1 MTSDHS
7 ETTAPVALVHDSFFI
22 KGGGERMNV
31 EIAKILD
38 ADIFASV
45 FKPESYDL
53 RKMGFTG
60 KMVEVFPGF
69 RRGML
74 GFITMKF
81 AFLMRCRGISK
92 YPVAFFSNEAISA
105 RVWARKSKK
114 IYYAHSISRH
124 LFDQKSDYVK
134 KVPGYFRPIFSMALV
149 VLRWWYVNDLR
160 SMDLIL
166 ANSQKN
172 ADFLKILAPKV
183 RVEVLYPPVN
193 TREFFPL
200 ETTDFQGVT
209 GDSVKPA
216 ETAVDSGYFLSY
228 ARLAHAKR
236 IDTIIRAFL
245 LVPDQKL
252 KIVYG
257 KNDPQLEE
265 FRNLAKGAVN
275 IEFVTL
281 TDNSELPNIVRHA
294 IACICVSKNEDFGMV
309 TTESLASGIPVIAV
323 KEGGFL
329 ETMVDGKTGILLE
342 SDHSDQDLA
351 DAVKKI
357 RNEPVGKYRNACIE
371 RAKLFS
377 LDTFSVRLKAL
388 VDALGMGGSN
398 S

>member
-7 ETTAPVALVHDSFFI
+7 ETAAKVALVHDSFFI
-22 KGGGERMNV
+22 KGGAERMNV
-31 EIAKILD
+31 EIGKILD

-74 GFITMKF
+74 GFIRMKF
-81 AFLMRCRGISK
+81 AFLTGCREVSK
-92 YPVAFFSNEAISA
+92 YPVVFFSNEAIAA
-105 RVWARKSKK
+105 RVWAGKSKK

-134 KVPGYFRPIFSMALV
+134 KVPRYFRPLFSMALV
-149 VLRWWYVNDLR
+149 ALRWWYVNDLR
-160 SMDLIL
+160 AMDLIL

-172 ADFLKILAPKV
+172 ADFLKTLASKV

-193 TREFFPL
+193 TGEFFPL
-200 ETTDFQGVT
+200 PPETSTK
-209 GDSVKPA
+209 SEP
-216 ETAVDSGYFLSY
+216 YFLSY

-236 IDTIIRAFL
+236 IDAIIRAFL
-245 LVPDQKL
+245 LLPDQHL

-257 KNDPQLEE
+257 KNDPQFEE
-265 FRNLAKGAVN
+265 FRNLANGAAN

-281 TDNSELPNIVRHA
+281 ADNSELPNIVRNA

-309 TTESLASGIPVIAV
+309 TTESFASGVPVIAV

-329 ETMVDGKTGILLE
+329 ETMVDGQTGIMLE

-351 DAVKKI
+351 FAVKKI
-357 RNEPVGKYRNACIE
+357 RNEPVGKYRNACLE
-371 RAKLFS
+371 RAQLFS
-377 LDTFSVRLKAL
+377 LETFGARLRGL
-388 VDALGMGGSN
+388 VGEV
-398 S
+398 